1 MEIIEK
7 FLQMFTVYTLNV
19 IVMGNLELIY
29 EYNMY

>member
-7 FLQMFTVYTLNV
+7 ILQMFTVYTLNV